1 MIGEEPDGNKLKI
14 ISQIFGRFEKKA
26 YFCILTT
33 ISYMVMK
40 PNLYLICFFLAI
52 SLQTVNAQQ
61 TDIDRLYNT
70 IDSLIEHRSEL
81 LAEKEIRLKALKDG
95 LQEGLDEDQLFKLN
109 ERIYDEYMAYN
120 FDSAYYY
127 INKNVERQRALG
139 HADRF
144 AASAVRMAHIL
155 AVSGI
160 FNNARLLLNEVR
172 VEDISTANKI
182 DYYEQQS
189 ELNLFRSEMA
199 NFTPLFPAYV
209 DSMQHYRQKILEIAP
224 HDSYNYIFNL
234 ATYTCEQGEVDKAIK
249 MLEDYL
255 PKLRQGD
262 RHYSIVTSTL
272 AFFYTHKDQPKTRE
286 KYLLL
291 SAISDLRASILENNS
306 LRELSI
312 ILLERQEY
320 KKAYNYLQQ
329 ASADAKLYGSRL
341 RSLQAARL
349 APLITQAYDTERVRT
364 QNRTYILLAI
374 LSVITLLLIGTIA
387 FILSMMRKRRA
398 AIEKINTLNQELERR
413 NAAVEAANN
422 EMKESNRIKDEYIG
436 RFLELSSNY
445 IQRGEERAKLL
456 NRLARDKKMAELYT
470 ELKSSSS
477 LNESIRLFYQNFD
490 TAFLNIYPNFIK
502 EVNSLMANGNQFEVD
517 GGQKLTTELRILALI
532 RLGINDNQKIAD
544 ILRSSITTI
553 YTYRSKI
560 KSRALSKDTFEDEIR
575 IIATY

>member
-1 MIGEEPDGNKLKI
+1 MIGEEPDGNKPKI

-40 PNLYLICFFLAI
+40 PKLYLICFFLAI

-272 AFFYTHKDQPKTRE
+272 AFFYTHKDQPETRE

-329 ASADAKLYGSRL
+329 ASEDAKLYGSRL

-413 NAAVEAANN
+413 NAAIEAANN

-456 NRLARDKKMAELYT
+456 NRLARDKKMAELYA
-470 ELKSSSS
+470 ELKSSAS

>member
-1 MIGEEPDGNKLKI
+1 
-14 ISQIFGRFEKKA
+14 
-26 YFCILTT
+26 
-33 ISYMVMK
+33 MVMK
-40 PNLYLICFFLAI
+40 PKYLICFFLAI

-272 AFFYTHKDQPKTRE
+272 AFFYTHKDQPETRE

-329 ASADAKLYGSRL
+329 ASEDAKLYGSRL

-445 IQRGEERAKLL
+445 IQRGEDRAKLL

-470 ELKSSSS
+470 ELKSSAS

>member
-1 MIGEEPDGNKLKI
+1 MIGEEPDGNKPKI

-272 AFFYTHKDQPKTRE
+272 AFFYTHKKQPETRE

-329 ASADAKLYGSRL
+329 ASADAKLYGSPL

-413 NAAVEAANN
+413 NAAIEAANN

-456 NRLARDKKMAELYT
+456 NRLARDKKMAELYA
-470 ELKSSSS
+470 ELKSSAS

>member
-1 MIGEEPDGNKLKI
+1 
-14 ISQIFGRFEKKA
+14 
-26 YFCILTT
+26 
-33 ISYMVMK
+33 MVMK
-40 PNLYLICFFLAI
+40 PKLYLICFFIAI

-349 APLITQAYDTERVRT
+349 APLITKAYDTERVRT

-413 NAAVEAANN
+413 NAAIEAANN

-456 NRLARDKKMAELYT
+456 NRLARDKKMAELYA

>member
-1 MIGEEPDGNKLKI
+1 MASLD
-14 ISQIFGRFEKKA
+14 KKA
-26 YFCILTT
+26 KRKLLHHNTTQMTKTGLLPTCIL
-33 ISYMVMK
+33 S
-40 PNLYLICFFLAI
+40 LL

-61 TDIDRLYNT
+61 NDISRLYDT
-70 IDSLIEHRSEL
+70 IDSLIENRKDL
-81 LAEKEIRLKALKDG
+81 FVEKEIRLKVLKDD
-95 LQEGLDEDQLFKLN
+95 LQKSTSEDQLFKIN
-109 ERIYDEYMAYN
+109 ERIYDEYMAYD

-139 HADRF
+139 DADRF

-172 VEDISTANKI
+172 VQDISKENKI
-182 DYYEQQS
+182 NYYEQQS

-199 NFTPLFPAYV
+199 NFTPLFPAYI

-234 ATYTCEQGEVDKAIK
+234 ATYTCEQGEVDEAIK

-255 PKLRQGD
+255 PQLRQGE
-262 RHYSIVTSTL
+262 RHYSVITSTL
-272 AFFYTHKDQPKTRE
+272 AYFYTHKNQPETRE

-291 SAISDLRASILENNS
+291 SAISDLRGCILENNS

-312 ILLERQEY
+312 ILLDRQEY
-320 KKAYNYLQQ
+320 KKAYNYIQL
-329 ASADAKLYGSRL
+329 ASADAKRYGSRL
-341 RSLQAARL
+341 RSLQVARL
-349 APLITQAYDTERVRT
+349 TPLITEAYDAERAHTQRRT
-364 QNRTYILLAI
+364 NILLVV
-374 LSVITLLLIGTIA
+374 LSVITLLLVAAII
-387 FILSMMRKRRA
+387 FVLFLIRKRRA
-398 AIEKINTLNQELERR
+398 VMEKIHAMNLELERR
-413 NAAVEAANN
+413 NAVIEKANN

-456 NRLARDKKMAELYT
+456 NRLARDKKMAELYA
-470 ELKSSSS
+470 ELKSTAS
-477 LNESIRLFYQNFD
+477 LNESVRLFYQNFD

-502 EVNSLMANGNQFEVD
+502 EVNCLMADGNQFEVD
-517 GGQKLTTELRILALI
+517 EAHKLTTELRILALI

-553 YTYRSKI
+553 YTYRSRLKA
-560 KSRALSKDTFEDEIR
+560 RARSKDSFEDEIR
-575 IIATY
+575 IIETY

>member
-1 MIGEEPDGNKLKI
+1 MTKTGLLPT
-14 ISQIFGRFEKKA
+14 
-26 YFCILTT
+26 CIL
-33 ISYMVMK
+33 S
-40 PNLYLICFFLAI
+40 LL

-61 TDIDRLYNT
+61 NDISRLYDT
-70 IDSLIEHRSEL
+70 IDSLIENRKDL
-81 LAEKEIRLKALKDG
+81 FVEKEIRLKVLKDD
-95 LQEGLDEDQLFKLN
+95 LQRSTSEDQLFKIN
-109 ERIYDEYMAYN
+109 ERIYDEYMAYD

-139 HADRF
+139 DADRF

-172 VEDISTANKI
+172 VQDISKENKI
-182 DYYEQQS
+182 NYYEQQS

-199 NFTPLFPAYV
+199 NFTPLFPAYI

-234 ATYTCEQGEVDKAIK
+234 ATYTCEQGEVDEAIK

-255 PKLRQGD
+255 PQLRQGE
-262 RHYSIVTSTL
+262 RHYSVITSTL
-272 AFFYTHKDQPKTRE
+272 AYFYTHKNQPETRE

-291 SAISDLRASILENNS
+291 SAISDLRGCILENNS

-312 ILLERQEY
+312 ILLDRQEY
-320 KKAYNYLQQ
+320 KKAYNYIQL
-329 ASADAKLYGSRL
+329 ASADAKRYGSRL
-341 RSLQAARL
+341 RSLQVARL
-349 APLITQAYDTERVRT
+349 TPLITEAYDAERAHAQRRT
-364 QNRTYILLAI
+364 NILLGV
-374 LSVITLLLIGTIA
+374 LSVITLLLVAAII
-387 FILSMMRKRRA
+387 FVLFLIRKRRA
-398 AIEKINTLNQELERR
+398 VMEKIHAMNLELERR
-413 NAAVEAANN
+413 NAAIEKANN

-456 NRLARDKKMAELYT
+456 NRLARDKKMAELYA
-470 ELKSSSS
+470 ELKSTAS
-477 LNESIRLFYQNFD
+477 LNESVRLFYQNFD

-502 EVNSLMANGNQFEVD
+502 EVNCLMADGNQFEVD
-517 GGQKLTTELRILALI
+517 EAHKLTTELRILALI

-553 YTYRSKI
+553 YTYRSRLKA
-560 KSRALSKDTFEDEIR
+560 RARSKDSFEDEIR
-575 IIATY
+575 IIETY

>member
-1 MIGEEPDGNKLKI
+1 MASLD
-14 ISQIFGRFEKKA
+14 KKA
-26 YFCILTT
+26 KRKLLHHNTTQMTKTGLLPTCIL
-33 ISYMVMK
+33 S
-40 PNLYLICFFLAI
+40 LL

-61 TDIDRLYNT
+61 NDISRLYDT
-70 IDSLIEHRSEL
+70 IDSLIENRKDL
-81 LAEKEIRLKALKDG
+81 FVEKEIRLKVLKDD
-95 LQEGLDEDQLFKLN
+95 LQRSTSEDQLFKIN
-109 ERIYDEYMAYN
+109 ERIYDEYMAYD

-139 HADRF
+139 DADRF

-172 VEDISTANKI
+172 VQNVSTENKI
-182 DYYEQQS
+182 NYYEQQS

-199 NFTPLFPAYV
+199 NFTPLFPAYI

-234 ATYTCEQGEVDKAIK
+234 ATYTCEQGEVDQAIK

-255 PKLRQGD
+255 PQLRQGE
-262 RHYSIVTSTL
+262 RHYSVITSTL
-272 AFFYTHKDQPKTRE
+272 AYFYTHKNQPETRE

-291 SAISDLRASILENNS
+291 SAISDLRGCILENNS

-312 ILLERQEY
+312 ILLDRQEY
-320 KKAYNYLQQ
+320 KKAYNYIQL
-329 ASADAKLYGSRL
+329 ASADAKRYGSRL
-341 RSLQAARL
+341 RSLQVARL
-349 APLITQAYDTERVRT
+349 TPLITEAYDAERAHTQRRT
-364 QNRTYILLAI
+364 NILLVV
-374 LSVITLLLIGTIA
+374 LSVITLLLVAAII
-387 FILSMMRKRRA
+387 FVLFLIRKRRA
-398 AIEKINTLNQELERR
+398 VMEKIHAMNLELERR
-413 NAAVEAANN
+413 NAVIEKANN

-456 NRLARDKKMAELYT
+456 NRLARDKKMAELYA
-470 ELKSSSS
+470 ELKSTAS
-477 LNESIRLFYQNFD
+477 LNESVRLFYQNFD

-502 EVNSLMANGNQFEVD
+502 EVNCLMADGKHFEVD
-517 GGQKLTTELRILALI
+517 EAHKLTTELRILALI

-553 YTYRSKI
+553 YTYRSKL
-560 KSRALSKDTFEDEIR
+560 KARARSKDSFEDEIR
-575 IIATY
+575 IIETY

>member
-1 MIGEEPDGNKLKI
+1 MASLD
-14 ISQIFGRFEKKA
+14 KKA
-26 YFCILTT
+26 KRKLLHHNTTQMTKTGLLPTCIL
-33 ISYMVMK
+33 S
-40 PNLYLICFFLAI
+40 LL

-61 TDIDRLYNT
+61 NDISRLYDT
-70 IDSLIEHRSEL
+70 IDSLIENRKDL
-81 LAEKEIRLKALKDG
+81 FVEKEIRLKVLKDD
-95 LQEGLDEDQLFKLN
+95 LQRSTSEDQLFKIN
-109 ERIYDEYMAYN
+109 ERIYDEYMAYD

-139 HADRF
+139 DADRF

-172 VEDISTANKI
+172 VQDISKENKI
-182 DYYEQQS
+182 NYYEQQS

-199 NFTPLFPAYV
+199 NFTPLFPAYI

-234 ATYTCEQGEVDKAIK
+234 ATYTCEQGEVDEAIK

-255 PKLRQGD
+255 PQLRQGE
-262 RHYSIVTSTL
+262 RHYSVITSTL
-272 AFFYTHKDQPKTRE
+272 AYFYTHKNQPETRE

-291 SAISDLRASILENNS
+291 SAISDLRGCILENNS

-312 ILLERQEY
+312 ILLDRQEY
-320 KKAYNYLQQ
+320 KKAYNYIQL
-329 ASADAKLYGSRL
+329 ASADAKRYGSRL
-341 RSLQAARL
+341 RSLQVARL
-349 APLITQAYDTERVRT
+349 TPLITDAYDAERAHTQRRT
-364 QNRTYILLAI
+364 NILLGV
-374 LSVITLLLIGTIA
+374 LSVITLLLVAAII
-387 FILSMMRKRRA
+387 FVLFLIRKRRA
-398 AIEKINTLNQELERR
+398 VMEKIHAMNLELERR
-413 NAAVEAANN
+413 NAVIEKANN

-456 NRLARDKKMAELYT
+456 NRLARDKKMAELYA
-470 ELKSSSS
+470 ELKSTAS
-477 LNESIRLFYQNFD
+477 LNESVRLFYQNFD

-502 EVNSLMANGNQFEVD
+502 EVNCLMADGNQFEVD
-517 GGQKLTTELRILALI
+517 EAHKLTTELRILALI

-553 YTYRSKI
+553 YTYRSRLKA
-560 KSRALSKDTFEDEIR
+560 RARSKDSFEDEIR
-575 IIATY
+575 IIETY

>member
-1 MIGEEPDGNKLKI
+1 MASLD
-14 ISQIFGRFEKKA
+14 KKA
-26 YFCILTT
+26 KRKLLHHNTTQMTKTGLLPTCIL
-33 ISYMVMK
+33 S
-40 PNLYLICFFLAI
+40 LL

-61 TDIDRLYNT
+61 NDISRLYDT
-70 IDSLIEHRSEL
+70 IDSLIENRKDL
-81 LAEKEIRLKALKDG
+81 FVEKEIRLKVLKDD
-95 LQEGLDEDQLFKLN
+95 LQRSTSEDQLFKIN
-109 ERIYDEYMAYN
+109 ERIYDEYMAYD

-139 HADRF
+139 DADRF

-172 VEDISTANKI
+172 VQDISKENKI
-182 DYYEQQS
+182 NYYEQQS

-199 NFTPLFPAYV
+199 NFTPLFPAYI

-234 ATYTCEQGEVDKAIK
+234 ATYTCEQGEVDEAIK

-255 PKLRQGD
+255 PQLRQGE
-262 RHYSIVTSTL
+262 RHYSVITSTL
-272 AFFYTHKDQPKTRE
+272 AYFYTHKNQPETRE

-291 SAISDLRASILENNS
+291 SAISDLRGCILENNS

-312 ILLERQEY
+312 ILLDRQEY
-320 KKAYNYLQQ
+320 KKAYNYIQL
-329 ASADAKLYGSRL
+329 ASADAKRYGSRL
-341 RSLQAARL
+341 RSLQVARL
-349 APLITQAYDTERVRT
+349 TPLITEAYDAERAHTQRRT
-364 QNRTYILLAI
+364 NILLGV
-374 LSVITLLLIGTIA
+374 LSVITLLLVAAII
-387 FILSMMRKRRA
+387 FVLFLIRKRRA
-398 AIEKINTLNQELERR
+398 VMEKIHAMNLELERR
-413 NAAVEAANN
+413 NAVIEKANN

-456 NRLARDKKMAELYT
+456 NRLARDKKMAELYA
-470 ELKSSSS
+470 ELKSTAS
-477 LNESIRLFYQNFD
+477 LNESVRLFYQNFD

-502 EVNSLMANGNQFEVD
+502 EVNCLMADGNQFEVD
-517 GGQKLTTELRILALI
+517 EAHKLTTELRILALI

-553 YTYRSKI
+553 YTYRSRLKA
-560 KSRALSKDTFEDEIR
+560 RARSKDSFEDEIR
-575 IIATY
+575 IIETY

>member
-1 MIGEEPDGNKLKI
+1 
-14 ISQIFGRFEKKA
+14 
-26 YFCILTT
+26 
-33 ISYMVMK
+33 MVMK
-40 PNLYLICFFLAI
+40 PKLYLICFFIAI

-182 DYYEQQS
+182 DYYGQQS

-349 APLITQAYDTERVRT
+349 APLITKAYDTERVRT

-445 IQRGEERAKLL
+445 IQRDEERAKLL

>member
-1 MIGEEPDGNKLKI
+1 
-14 ISQIFGRFEKKA
+14 
-26 YFCILTT
+26 
-33 ISYMVMK
+33 MVMK
-40 PNLYLICFFLAI
+40 PKLYLICFFIAI

-272 AFFYTHKDQPKTRE
+272 AFFYTHKDQPETRE
-286 KYLLL
+286 KYLLQ

-413 NAAVEAANN
+413 NAAIEAANN

-456 NRLARDKKMAELYT
+456 NRLARDKKMAELYA
-470 ELKSSSS
+470 ELKSSAS

>member
-1 MIGEEPDGNKLKI
+1 MASLD
-14 ISQIFGRFEKKA
+14 KKA
-26 YFCILTT
+26 KRKLLHHNTTQMTKTGLLPTCIL
-33 ISYMVMK
+33 S
-40 PNLYLICFFLAI
+40 LL

-61 TDIDRLYNT
+61 NDISRLYDT
-70 IDSLIEHRSEL
+70 IDSLIENRKDL
-81 LAEKEIRLKALKDG
+81 FVEKEIRLKVLKDD
-95 LQEGLDEDQLFKLN
+95 LQRSTSEDQLFKIN
-109 ERIYDEYMAYN
+109 ERIYDEYMAYD

-139 HADRF
+139 DADRF

-172 VEDISTANKI
+172 VQDISKENKI
-182 DYYEQQS
+182 NYYEQQS

-199 NFTPLFPAYV
+199 NFTPLFPAYI

-234 ATYTCEQGEVDKAIK
+234 ATYSCEQGEVDQAIK

-255 PKLRQGD
+255 PQLRQGE
-262 RHYSIVTSTL
+262 RHYSVITSTL
-272 AFFYTHKDQPKTRE
+272 AYFYTHKNQPETRE

-291 SAISDLRASILENNS
+291 SAISDLRGCILENNS

-312 ILLERQEY
+312 ILLDRQEY
-320 KKAYNYLQQ
+320 KKAYNYIQL
-329 ASADAKLYGSRL
+329 ASADAKRYGSRL
-341 RSLQAARL
+341 RSLQVARL
-349 APLITQAYDTERVRT
+349 TPLITEAYDAERAHTQRRT
-364 QNRTYILLAI
+364 NILLVV
-374 LSVITLLLIGTIA
+374 LSVITLLLVAAII
-387 FILSMMRKRRA
+387 FVLFLIRKRRA
-398 AIEKINTLNQELERR
+398 VMEKIHAMNLELERR
-413 NAAVEAANN
+413 NAVIEKANN

-456 NRLARDKKMAELYT
+456 NRLACDKKMAELYA
-470 ELKSSSS
+470 ELKSTAS
-477 LNESIRLFYQNFD
+477 LNESVRLFYQNFD

-502 EVNSLMANGNQFEVD
+502 EVNCLMADGNQFEVD
-517 GGQKLTTELRILALI
+517 EAHKLTTELRILALI

-553 YTYRSKI
+553 YTYRSRLKA
-560 KSRALSKDTFEDEIR
+560 RARSKDSFEDEIR
-575 IIATY
+575 IIETY

>member
-1 MIGEEPDGNKLKI
+1 MASLD
-14 ISQIFGRFEKKA
+14 KKA
-26 YFCILTT
+26 KRKLLHHNTTQMTKTGLLPTCIL
-33 ISYMVMK
+33 S
-40 PNLYLICFFLAI
+40 LL

-61 TDIDRLYNT
+61 NDISRLYDT
-70 IDSLIEHRSEL
+70 IDSLIENRKDL
-81 LAEKEIRLKALKDG
+81 FVEKEIRLKVLKDD
-95 LQEGLDEDQLFKLN
+95 LQRSTSEDQLFKIN
-109 ERIYDEYMAYN
+109 ERIYDEYMAYD

-127 INKNVERQRALG
+127 INKNVERQRALDD
-139 HADRF
+139 ADRF

-172 VEDISTANKI
+172 VQDISKENKI
-182 DYYEQQS
+182 NYYEQQS

-199 NFTPLFPAYV
+199 NFTPLFPAYI

-234 ATYTCEQGEVDKAIK
+234 ATYTCEQGEVDEAIK

-255 PKLRQGD
+255 PQLRQGE
-262 RHYSIVTSTL
+262 RHYSVITSTL
-272 AFFYTHKDQPKTRE
+272 AYFYTHKNQPETRE

-291 SAISDLRASILENNS
+291 SAISDLRGCILENNS

-312 ILLERQEY
+312 ILLDRQEY
-320 KKAYNYLQQ
+320 KKAYNYIQL
-329 ASADAKLYGSRL
+329 ASADAKRYGSRL
-341 RSLQAARL
+341 RSLQVARL
-349 APLITQAYDTERVRT
+349 TPLITEAYDAERAHTQRRT
-364 QNRTYILLAI
+364 NILLVV
-374 LSVITLLLIGTIA
+374 LSVITLLLVAAII
-387 FILSMMRKRRA
+387 FVLFLIRKRRA
-398 AIEKINTLNQELERR
+398 VMEKIHAMNLELERR
-413 NAAVEAANN
+413 NAVIEKANN

-456 NRLARDKKMAELYT
+456 NRLARDKKMAELYA
-470 ELKSSSS
+470 ELKSTAS
-477 LNESIRLFYQNFD
+477 LNESVRLFYQNFD

-502 EVNSLMANGNQFEVD
+502 EVNCLMADGNQFEVD
-517 GGQKLTTELRILALI
+517 EAHKLTTELRILALI

-553 YTYRSKI
+553 YTYRSRLKA
-560 KSRALSKDTFEDEIR
+560 RARSKDSFEDEIR
-575 IIATY
+575 IIETY

>member
-1 MIGEEPDGNKLKI
+1 
-14 ISQIFGRFEKKA
+14 
-26 YFCILTT
+26 
-33 ISYMVMK
+33 MVMK
-40 PNLYLICFFLAI
+40 PKLYLICFFIAI

-272 AFFYTHKDQPKTRE
+272 AFFYTHKDQPETRE

-349 APLITQAYDTERVRT
+349 APLITKAYDTERVRT

-413 NAAVEAANN
+413 NAAIEAANN

-445 IQRGEERAKLL
+445 IQRDEERAKLL

>member
-1 MIGEEPDGNKLKI
+1 
-14 ISQIFGRFEKKA
+14 
-26 YFCILTT
+26 
-33 ISYMVMK
+33 MVMK
-40 PNLYLICFFLAI
+40 PKLYLICFFIAI

-95 LQEGLDEDQLFKLN
+95 LQKGLDDDQLFKLN

-139 HADRF
+139 DADRF
-144 AASAVRMAHIL
+144 AASAVKMAHIL

-172 VEDISTANKI
+172 VEDISTENKI

-255 PKLRQGD
+255 PKLRQGA

-445 IQRGEERAKLL
+445 IQRDEERAKLL

>member
-1 MIGEEPDGNKLKI
+1 
-14 ISQIFGRFEKKA
+14 
-26 YFCILTT
+26 
-33 ISYMVMK
+33 MVMK
-40 PNLYLICFFLAI
+40 PKLYLICFFIAI
-52 SLQTVNAQQ
+52 CLQTVNAKQ

-172 VEDISTANKI
+172 VEDITTENKI

-234 ATYTCEQGEVDKAIK
+234 ATYTCEQGKTDEAIK
-249 MLEDYL
+249 MLEGYL

-272 AFFYTHKDQPKTRE
+272 AYFYTRKEQPQTRE

-329 ASADAKLYGSRL
+329 ASEDAKLYGSRL

-413 NAAVEAANN
+413 NAAIEAANN

-445 IQRGEERAKLL
+445 IQRGEDRAKLL
-456 NRLARDKKMAELYT
+456 NRLARDKKMAELYA
-470 ELKSSSS
+470 ELKSSAS

-575 IIATY
+575 IIAT

>member
-1 MIGEEPDGNKLKI
+1 
-14 ISQIFGRFEKKA
+14 
-26 YFCILTT
+26 
-33 ISYMVMK
+33 MVMK
-40 PNLYLICFFLAI
+40 PKLYLICFFLAI

-224 HDSYNYIFNL
+224 HGSYNYIFNL

-262 RHYSIVTSTL
+262 RHYSILTSTL
-272 AFFYTHKDQPKTRE
+272 AFFYTHKNQPETRE

-349 APLITQAYDTERVRT
+349 APLITKAYDTERVRT

-413 NAAVEAANN
+413 NAAIEAANN

-445 IQRGEERAKLL
+445 IQRGEDRAKLL
-456 NRLARDKKMAELYT
+456 NRLARDKKMAELYA
-470 ELKSSSS
+470 ELKSSAS

>member
-1 MIGEEPDGNKLKI
+1 
-14 ISQIFGRFEKKA
+14 
-26 YFCILTT
+26 
-33 ISYMVMK
+33 MVMK
-40 PNLYLICFFLAI
+40 PKLYLICFFIAI

-272 AFFYTHKDQPKTRE
+272 AFFYTHKDQPETRE

-329 ASADAKLYGSRL
+329 ASEDAKLYGSRL

-413 NAAVEAANN
+413 NAAIEAVNN

-445 IQRGEERAKLL
+445 IQRGEDRAKLL
-456 NRLARDKKMAELYT
+456 NRLARDKKMAELYA
-470 ELKSSSS
+470 ELKSSAS

-502 EVNSLMANGNQFEVD
+502 EVNSLMASGNQFEVD

>member
-1 MIGEEPDGNKLKI
+1 MIGEEPDGNKPKI

-40 PNLYLICFFLAI
+40 PKLYLICFFIAI

-160 FNNARLLLNEVR
+160 FNNPRLLLNEVR

-272 AFFYTHKDQPKTRE
+272 AFFYTHKNQPETRE

-413 NAAVEAANN
+413 NAAIEAANN

-445 IQRGEERAKLL
+445 IQRDEERAKLL

-532 RLGINDNQKIAD
+532 RLGINDNQKIAN

>member
-1 MIGEEPDGNKLKI
+1 
-14 ISQIFGRFEKKA
+14 
-26 YFCILTT
+26 
-33 ISYMVMK
+33 MVMK
-40 PNLYLICFFLAI
+40 PKLYLICLFLAI

-61 TDIDRLYNT
+61 ADIDGLYNT
-70 IDSLIEHRSEL
+70 LDSLIEHRSEL

-95 LQEGLDEDQLFKLN
+95 LQKGLDEDQLFKLN

-272 AFFYTHKDQPKTRE
+272 AFFYTHKDQPETRE

-413 NAAVEAANN
+413 NAAIEAANN

-445 IQRGEERAKLL
+445 IQRGEDRAKLL
-456 NRLARDKKMAELYT
+456 NRLARDKKMAELYA
-470 ELKSSSS
+470 ELKSSAS

-560 KSRALSKDTFEDEIR
+560 KSRALAKDTFEDEIR

>member
-1 MIGEEPDGNKLKI
+1 
-14 ISQIFGRFEKKA
+14 
-26 YFCILTT
+26 
-33 ISYMVMK
+33 MVMK
-40 PNLYLICFFLAI
+40 PKLYLICFFIAI

-120 FDSAYYY
+120 FDAADCY

-199 NFTPLFPAYV
+199 NFTPLFPAYI

-272 AFFYTHKDQPKTRE
+272 AFFYTHKDQPETRE

-329 ASADAKLYGSRL
+329 ASEDAKLYGSRL

-413 NAAVEAANN
+413 NAAIEAANN

-445 IQRGEERAKLL
+445 IQRGEDRAKLL
-456 NRLARDKKMAELYT
+456 NRLARDKKMAELYA
-470 ELKSSSS
+470 ELKSSAS

>member
-1 MIGEEPDGNKLKI
+1 MASLD
-14 ISQIFGRFEKKA
+14 KKA
-26 YFCILTT
+26 KRKLLHHNTTQMTKTGLLPTCIL
-33 ISYMVMK
+33 S
-40 PNLYLICFFLAI
+40 LL

-61 TDIDRLYNT
+61 NDISRLYDT
-70 IDSLIEHRSEL
+70 IDSLIENRKDL
-81 LAEKEIRLKALKDG
+81 FVEKEIRLKVLKDD
-95 LQEGLDEDQLFKLN
+95 LQRSTSEDQLFKIN
-109 ERIYDEYMAYN
+109 ERIYDEYMAYD

-139 HADRF
+139 DADRF

-172 VEDISTANKI
+172 VQDISKENKI
-182 DYYEQQS
+182 NYYEQQS

-199 NFTPLFPAYV
+199 NFTPLFPAYI

-234 ATYTCEQGEVDKAIK
+234 ATYTCEQGEVDQAIK

-255 PKLRQGD
+255 PQLRQGE
-262 RHYSIVTSTL
+262 RHYSVITSTL
-272 AFFYTHKDQPKTRE
+272 AYFYTHKNQPETRE

-291 SAISDLRASILENNS
+291 SAISDLRGCILENNS

-312 ILLERQEY
+312 ILLDRQEY
-320 KKAYNYLQQ
+320 KKAYNYIQL
-329 ASADAKLYGSRL
+329 ASADAKRYGSRL
-341 RSLQAARL
+341 RSLQVARL
-349 APLITQAYDTERVRT
+349 TPLITEAYDAERAHAQRRT
-364 QNRTYILLAI
+364 NILLGV
-374 LSVITLLLIGTIA
+374 LSVITLLLVAAII
-387 FILSMMRKRRA
+387 FVLFLIRKRRA
-398 AIEKINTLNQELERR
+398 VMEKIHAMNLELERR
-413 NAAVEAANN
+413 NAVIEKANN

-456 NRLARDKKMAELYT
+456 NRLARDKKMAELYA
-470 ELKSSSS
+470 ELKSTAS
-477 LNESIRLFYQNFD
+477 LNESVRLFYQNFD

-502 EVNSLMANGNQFEVD
+502 EVNCLMADGNQFEVD
-517 GGQKLTTELRILALI
+517 EAHKLTTELRILALI

-553 YTYRSKI
+553 YTYRSRLKA
-560 KSRALSKDTFEDEIR
+560 RARSKDSFEDEIR
-575 IIATY
+575 IIETY

>member
-1 MIGEEPDGNKLKI
+1 MTKTGLLPT
-14 ISQIFGRFEKKA
+14 
-26 YFCILTT
+26 CIL
-33 ISYMVMK
+33 S
-40 PNLYLICFFLAI
+40 LL

-61 TDIDRLYNT
+61 NDISRLYDT
-70 IDSLIEHRSEL
+70 IDSLIENRKDL
-81 LAEKEIRLKALKDG
+81 FVEKEIRLKVLKDD
-95 LQEGLDEDQLFKLN
+95 LQRSTSEDQLFKIN
-109 ERIYDEYMAYN
+109 ERIYDEYMAYD

-139 HADRF
+139 DADRF

-172 VEDISTANKI
+172 VQDISKENKI
-182 DYYEQQS
+182 NYYEQQS

-199 NFTPLFPAYV
+199 NFTPLFPAYI

-234 ATYTCEQGEVDKAIK
+234 ATYTCEQGEVDQAIK

-255 PKLRQGD
+255 PQLRQGE
-262 RHYSIVTSTL
+262 RHYSVITSTL
-272 AFFYTHKDQPKTRE
+272 AYFYTHKNQPETRE

-291 SAISDLRASILENNS
+291 SAISDLRGCILENNS

-312 ILLERQEY
+312 ILLDRQEY
-320 KKAYNYLQQ
+320 KKAYNYIQL
-329 ASADAKLYGSRL
+329 ASADAKRYGSRL
-341 RSLQAARL
+341 RSLQVARL
-349 APLITQAYDTERVRT
+349 TPLITEAYDAERAHTQRRT
-364 QNRTYILLAI
+364 NILLVV
-374 LSVITLLLIGTIA
+374 LSVITLLLVAAII
-387 FILSMMRKRRA
+387 FVLFLIRKRRA
-398 AIEKINTLNQELERR
+398 VMEKIHAMNLELERR
-413 NAAVEAANN
+413 NAVIEKANN

-456 NRLARDKKMAELYT
+456 NRLARDKKMAELYA
-470 ELKSSSS
+470 ELKSTAS
-477 LNESIRLFYQNFD
+477 LNESVRLFYQNFD

-502 EVNSLMANGNQFEVD
+502 EVNCLMADGNQFEVD
-517 GGQKLTTELRILALI
+517 EAHKLTTELRILALI

-553 YTYRSKI
+553 YTYRSKL
-560 KSRALSKDTFEDEIR
+560 KARARSKDSFEDEIR
-575 IIATY
+575 IIETY

>member
-1 MIGEEPDGNKLKI
+1 M
-14 ISQIFGRFEKKA
+14 
-26 YFCILTT
+26 
-33 ISYMVMK
+33 
-40 PNLYLICFFLAI
+40 
-52 SLQTVNAQQ
+52 
-61 TDIDRLYNT
+61 
-70 IDSLIEHRSEL
+70 
-81 LAEKEIRLKALKDG
+81 
-95 LQEGLDEDQLFKLN
+95 
-109 ERIYDEYMAYN
+109 
-120 FDSAYYY
+120 
-127 INKNVERQRALG
+127 ERQRALG

-172 VEDISTANKI
+172 VEDISTENKI

-234 ATYTCEQGEVDKAIK
+234 ATYTCEQGETDKAIK

-255 PKLRQGD
+255 SKLQQGN
-262 RHYSIVTSTL
+262 RHYSIITSTL
-272 AFFYTHKDQPKTRE
+272 AYFYARKEQPQTRE

-291 SAISDLRASILENNS
+291 SAISDLRANILENNS

-398 AIEKINTLNQELERR
+398 AIEKINTLNQELEQR

-445 IQRGEERAKLL
+445 IQRGEDRAKQL
-456 NRLARDKKMAELYT
+456 NRLARDKKMAELYA
-470 ELKSSSS
+470 ELKSSAPI
-477 LNESIRLFYQNFD
+477 NESIRLFYQNFD

-502 EVNSLMANGNQFEVD
+502 EVNCLMANGNQFEVD
-517 GGQKLTTELRILALI
+517 EGKKLTTELRILALL

-544 ILRSSITTI
+544 ILRSSITTV
-553 YTYRSKI
+553 YTYRSKL
-560 KSRALSKDTFEDEIR
+560 KSRALSKDTFEDGIR
-575 IIATY
+575 MIETY

>member
-1 MIGEEPDGNKLKI
+1 
-14 ISQIFGRFEKKA
+14 
-26 YFCILTT
+26 
-33 ISYMVMK
+33 MVMK
-40 PNLYLICFFLAI
+40 PKLYLICFFIAI
-52 SLQTVNAQQ
+52 CLQTVNAKQ

-272 AFFYTHKDQPKTRE
+272 AFFYTHKNQPETRE

>member
-1 MIGEEPDGNKLKI
+1 
-14 ISQIFGRFEKKA
+14 
-26 YFCILTT
+26 
-33 ISYMVMK
+33 MVMK
-40 PNLYLICFFLAI
+40 PKLYLICFFIAI
-52 SLQTVNAQQ
+52 SLQTINAQQ

-272 AFFYTHKDQPKTRE
+272 AFFYTHKDQPETRE

-329 ASADAKLYGSRL
+329 ASEDAKLYGSRL

-456 NRLARDKKMAELYT
+456 NRLARDKKMAELYA

>member
-1 MIGEEPDGNKLKI
+1 MIGEEPDGNKPKI

-26 YFCILTT
+26 YFCILTA

-40 PNLYLICFFLAI
+40 PKLYLICFFIAI

-272 AFFYTHKDQPKTRE
+272 AFFYTHKNQPETRE

-413 NAAVEAANN
+413 NAAIEAANN

-445 IQRGEERAKLL
+445 IQRDEERAKLL

>member
-1 MIGEEPDGNKLKI
+1 
-14 ISQIFGRFEKKA
+14 
-26 YFCILTT
+26 
-33 ISYMVMK
+33 MVMK
-40 PNLYLICFFLAI
+40 PKYLICFFLAI

-234 ATYTCEQGEVDKAIK
+234 ATYTCEQGELDKAIK

-272 AFFYTHKDQPKTRE
+272 AFFYTHKDQPETRE

-329 ASADAKLYGSRL
+329 ASEDAKLYGSRL

-413 NAAVEAANN
+413 SAAVEAANN

-445 IQRGEERAKLL
+445 IQRDEERAKLL
-456 NRLARDKKMAELYT
+456 NRLARDKKMAELYA
-470 ELKSSSS
+470 ELKSSAS

-490 TAFLNIYPNFIK
+490 TAFLNIYPNFIT

>member
-1 MIGEEPDGNKLKI
+1 MASLD
-14 ISQIFGRFEKKA
+14 KKA
-26 YFCILTT
+26 KRKLLHHNTTQMTKTGLLPTCIL
-33 ISYMVMK
+33 S
-40 PNLYLICFFLAI
+40 LL

-61 TDIDRLYNT
+61 NDISRLYDT
-70 IDSLIEHRSEL
+70 IDSLIENRKDL
-81 LAEKEIRLKALKDG
+81 FVEKEIRLKVLKDD
-95 LQEGLDEDQLFKLN
+95 LQRSTSEDQLFKIN
-109 ERIYDEYMAYN
+109 ERIYDEYMAYD

-139 HADRF
+139 DADRF

-172 VEDISTANKI
+172 VQDISKENKI
-182 DYYEQQS
+182 NYYEQQS

-199 NFTPLFPAYV
+199 NFTPLFPAYI

-234 ATYTCEQGEVDKAIK
+234 ATYTCEQGEVDQAIK

-255 PKLRQGD
+255 PQLRQGE
-262 RHYSIVTSTL
+262 RHYSVITSTL
-272 AFFYTHKDQPKTRE
+272 AYFYTHKNQPETRE

-291 SAISDLRASILENNS
+291 SAISDLRGCILENNS

-312 ILLERQEY
+312 ILLDRQEY
-320 KKAYNYLQQ
+320 KKAYNYIQL
-329 ASADAKLYGSRL
+329 ASADAKRYGSRL
-341 RSLQAARL
+341 RSLQVARL
-349 APLITQAYDTERVRT
+349 TPLITEAYDAERAHTQRRT
-364 QNRTYILLAI
+364 NILLVV
-374 LSVITLLLIGTIA
+374 LSVITLLLVAAII
-387 FILSMMRKRRA
+387 FVLFLIRKRRA
-398 AIEKINTLNQELERR
+398 VMEKIHAMNLELERR
-413 NAAVEAANN
+413 NAVIEKANN

-456 NRLARDKKMAELYT
+456 NRLARDKKMAELYA
-470 ELKSSSS
+470 ELKSTAS
-477 LNESIRLFYQNFD
+477 LNESVRLFYQNFD

-502 EVNSLMANGNQFEVD
+502 EVNCLMADGNQFEVD
-517 GGQKLTTELRILALI
+517 EAHKLTTELRILALI

-553 YTYRSKI
+553 YTYRSKL
-560 KSRALSKDTFEDEIR
+560 KARTRSKDSFEDEIR
-575 IIATY
+575 IIETY

>member
-1 MIGEEPDGNKLKI
+1 
-14 ISQIFGRFEKKA
+14 
-26 YFCILTT
+26 
-33 ISYMVMK
+33 MVMK
-40 PNLYLICFFLAI
+40 PKLYLICFFLAI

-144 AASAVRMAHIL
+144 ATSAVRMAHIL

-224 HDSYNYIFNL
+224 HNSYNYIFNL

-272 AFFYTHKDQPKTRE
+272 AFFYTHKDQPETRE

-329 ASADAKLYGSRL
+329 ASEDAKLYGSRL

-413 NAAVEAANN
+413 NAAIEAANN

-445 IQRGEERAKLL
+445 IQRGEDRAKLL
-456 NRLARDKKMAELYT
+456 NRLARDKKMAELYA
-470 ELKSSSS
+470 ELKSSAS

>member
-1 MIGEEPDGNKLKI
+1 
-14 ISQIFGRFEKKA
+14 
-26 YFCILTT
+26 
-33 ISYMVMK
+33 MVMK
-40 PNLYLICFFLAI
+40 PKYLICFFLAI

-127 INKNVERQRALG
+127 INKNVERQRAFG

-329 ASADAKLYGSRL
+329 ASEDAKLYGSRL

-445 IQRGEERAKLL
+445 IQRDEERAKLL

>member
-1 MIGEEPDGNKLKI
+1 MIGKKPDGNKLKI

-26 YFCILTT
+26 YFCIPTT

-40 PNLYLICFFLAI
+40 PKLYLICFFIAI
-52 SLQTVNAQQ
+52 CLQTVNAQQ

-144 AASAVRMAHIL
+144 ATSAVRMAHIL

-272 AFFYTHKDQPKTRE
+272 AFFYTHKDQPETRE

-329 ASADAKLYGSRL
+329 ASEDAKLYGSRL

-413 NAAVEAANN
+413 NAAIEAANN

-445 IQRGEERAKLL
+445 IQRGEDRAKLL
-456 NRLARDKKMAELYT
+456 NRLARDKKMAELYA
-470 ELKSSSS
+470 ELKSSAS

>member
-1 MIGEEPDGNKLKI
+1 MASLD
-14 ISQIFGRFEKKA
+14 KKA
-26 YFCILTT
+26 KRKLLHHNTTQMTKTGLLPTCIL
-33 ISYMVMK
+33 S
-40 PNLYLICFFLAI
+40 LL

-61 TDIDRLYNT
+61 NDISRLYDT
-70 IDSLIEHRSEL
+70 IDSLIENRKDL
-81 LAEKEIRLKALKDG
+81 FVEKEIRLKVLKDD
-95 LQEGLDEDQLFKLN
+95 LQKSTSEDQLFKIN
-109 ERIYDEYMAYN
+109 ERIYDEYMAYD

-139 HADRF
+139 DADRF

-172 VEDISTANKI
+172 VQDISKENKI
-182 DYYEQQS
+182 NYYEQQS

-199 NFTPLFPAYV
+199 NFTPLFPAYI

-234 ATYTCEQGEVDKAIK
+234 ATYTCEQGEVDEAIK

-255 PKLRQGD
+255 PQLRQGE
-262 RHYSIVTSTL
+262 RHYSVITSTL
-272 AFFYTHKDQPKTRE
+272 AYFYTHKNQPETRE

-291 SAISDLRASILENNS
+291 SAISDLRGCILENNS

-312 ILLERQEY
+312 ILLDRQEY
-320 KKAYNYLQQ
+320 KKAYNYIQL
-329 ASADAKLYGSRL
+329 ASADAKRYGSRL
-341 RSLQAARL
+341 RSLQVARL
-349 APLITQAYDTERVRT
+349 TPLITEAYDAERAHTQRRT
-364 QNRTYILLAI
+364 NILLVV
-374 LSVITLLLIGTIA
+374 LSVITLLLVAAII
-387 FILSMMRKRRA
+387 FVLFLIRKRRA
-398 AIEKINTLNQELERR
+398 VMEKIHAMNLELERR
-413 NAAVEAANN
+413 NAVIEKANN

-456 NRLARDKKMAELYT
+456 NRLARDKKMAELYA
-470 ELKSSSS
+470 ELKSTAS
-477 LNESIRLFYQNFD
+477 LNESVRLFYQNFD

-502 EVNSLMANGNQFEVD
+502 EVNCLMADGNQFEVD
-517 GGQKLTTELRILALI
+517 EAHKLTTELRILALI

-553 YTYRSKI
+553 YTYRSKL
-560 KSRALSKDTFEDEIR
+560 KARARSKDSFEDEIR
-575 IIATY
+575 IIETY

>member
-1 MIGEEPDGNKLKI
+1 MIGEEPDGNKPKI

-40 PNLYLICFFLAI
+40 PKLYLICFFLAI

-224 HDSYNYIFNL
+224 HGSYNYIFNL

-272 AFFYTHKDQPKTRE
+272 AYFYTHKDQPETRE

-349 APLITQAYDTERVRT
+349 APLITKAYDTERVRT

-456 NRLARDKKMAELYT
+456 NRLARDKKMAELYA
-470 ELKSSSS
+470 ELKSSAS

>member
-1 MIGEEPDGNKLKI
+1 
-14 ISQIFGRFEKKA
+14 
-26 YFCILTT
+26 
-33 ISYMVMK
+33 MK
-40 PNLYLICFFLAI
+40 PKLYLICFFIAI

-272 AFFYTHKDQPKTRE
+272 AFFYTHKDQPETRE

-349 APLITQAYDTERVRT
+349 APLITKAYDTERVRT

-413 NAAVEAANN
+413 NAAIEAANN

-445 IQRGEERAKLL
+445 IQRDEERAKLL